1 MWISAKTIMELLE
14 RIIRAEGKAAELELR
29 VKKLEERP
37 IVSEAVQKNK
47 GVDEDVNASKVVE
60 ELLNGIPDEKIGRVR
75 YTDGR

>member
-1 MWISAKTIMELLE
+1 MWISTKTIMELLE

-47 GVDEDVNASKVVE
+47 NVNEDVNASKVVE
-60 ELLNGIPDEKIGRVR
+60 ELLYGVKDDQTGRVK

>member
-1 MWISAKTIMELLE
+1 MWISVKTMMELLE

-47 GVDEDVNASKVVE
+47 NVDEDVNASKVVE
-60 ELLNGIPDEKIGRVR
+60 ELLYGVKDDQTGRVK